1 MQTVLGVERREG
13 WKDLGKL
20 QREDWRFHG
29 PDFEGWRVF

>member
-20 QREDWRFHG
+20 QRGPEISWARF
-29 PDFEGWRVF
+29 